1 MSKQRAAGRSLAEWD
16 SLVDEWSL
24 SGQLQNEFALVH
36 GINPKT
42 FQGHVWRSRKRRGL
56 TVKRKGSPCSFVEVS
71 SPPSPVESV
80 CTGGCR
86 ITMSKT
92 EIEFASSA
100 EADLV
105 FQILSKLG
113 HAK

>member
-1 MSKQRAAGRSLAEWD
+1 MSKQHAAGRSLAEWD
-16 SLVDEWSL
+16 SLVDEWSS
-24 SGQLQNEFALVH
+24 SGQLQNEFASVH

-56 TVKRKGSPCSFVEVS
+56 TVKGKGTPCRFVEVS
-71 SPPSPVESV
+71 SPAPVETV
-80 CTGGCR
+80 RTGGCR

-113 HAK
+113 HGK